1 MLVLEDVTAE
11 LRAELLQVVLFQAS
25 LAVGTVTGS
34 VEALTS
40 SGRMNC

>member
-11 LRAELLQVVLFQAS
+11 LRALLQVVLFQAS

-40 SGRMNC
+40 SGKINC